1 MPRHVARPEP
11 DEYAGFYARYV
22 QAIPI
27 EREAIEVM
35 ERQAAAID
43 VLRRLSS
50 EQAAHRYA
58 PGKWSVRQVV
68 GHLADVELI
77 FTHRLL
83 RIARGDATP
92 LPGFDENAF
101 VDAAPFE
108 AQPIAELAAYLQ
120 AARGATLAIVRG
132 LDEQVMVRR
141 GMVNDHLISVRAL
154 AYVSAGHLAHHLA
167 LLRER
172 YQVDLPSA

>member
-1 MPRHVARPEP
+1 MPSRVGRPEP

-22 QAIPI
+22 EAIPL
-27 EREAIEVM
+27 EREAIDVM
-35 ERQAAAID
+35 EGQAAAID
-43 VLRRLSS
+43 MLGRLSP

-77 FTHRLL
+77 FSYRLL

-108 AQPIAELAAYLQ
+108 AQPIAELAGYLQ
-120 AARGATLAIVRG
+120 SARGATLAIVRG
-132 LDEQVMVRR
+132 LDERVMARR
-141 GMVNDHLISVRAL
+141 GMVNDHLVSARAL

-167 LLRER
+167 LLRDR
-172 YQVDLPSA
+172 YQLDLPSA